1 MSGQAGQDILAET
14 DALEYPVGDGVAPNP
29 TLEPFSELSPPAVDL
44 NTLNG
49 PKVVAEL
56 QRVGLL

>member
-1 MSGQAGQDILAET
+1 MSGPAGQQILADT

-29 TLEPFSELSPPAVDL
+29 TLKPFVELAPPAVDL

-49 PKVVAEL
+49 PKVIAEL